1 MCRGEEN
8 TTAGMIRNPYTLMG
22 TLAVDTDS
30 QEDGMGAVDNN
41 VVSSKRGPLIACN

>member
-8 TTAGMIRNPYTLMG
+8 TTAGMVHNHYTFMG

-30 QEDGMGAVDNN
+30 QEDGMGAIDNN
-41 VVSSKRGPLIACN
+41 VVSSK

>member
-8 TTAGMIRNPYTLMG
+8 TTAGMIGNPYTLMG

-30 QEDGMGAVDNN
+30 QEDGIGAVDNN
-41 VVSSKRGPLIACN
+41 VVLSSREPSIACN